1 MAAYSD
7 KAERALRVAERECYA
22 PARNSP
28 RPLYSPHIPMH
39 TGNRLAAV
47 DLGSNSFRLEIG
59 RVEHGEFR
67 RTEYLKETVRQGGGL
82 DEDRNLTPQ
91 AMQAGWDCLARFGE
105 RLAGFQPS
113 EVRAVATQTL
123 REARNRDVFLKRGTE
138 VLGFPIDV
146 ISGREEARLIYQ
158 GVAHMLPPSDERR
171 LVIDIGGRSTEL
183 ILGQGLTPKVMES
196 FRVGSIAWST
206 RYFPDGVFSK
216 RSFEIAEIAATAV
229 LDEALDAYH
238 PDHWNTAY
246 GSAGTVGAISDVLV
260 AAGWP
265 AGSITQEGLDWLL
278 ERLISA
284 QNADKLRMPGMR
296 EDRKAI
302 IGGGVSVMRAVFKL
316 LGIRH
321 LHQAAGGLRHGLI
334 CDLLGDTA
342 HSGDLRINS
351 VQRLARKFN
360 VDGVHGARVGKVA
373 TELLTQALGKSPAW
387 ATDPA
392 RLLRK
397 LGWAAELHEI
407 GSHISHSDYHKH
419 GAYIL
424 DHADAMGF
432 SLSEMHRLSL
442 LVLGHRGKLRKIE
455 AELADQGM
463 ALQLMALRLAVIL
476 CHARRDPDMKG
487 LSLRATNT
495 AATSWVLA
503 CRNGWSAAYPQSA
516 HLLREE
522 SLAWQKTPWALEFTA
537 A

>member
-1 MAAYSD
+1 M
-7 KAERALRVAERECYA
+7 
-22 PARNSP
+22 
-28 RPLYSPHIPMH
+28 PL
-39 TGNRLAAV
+39 GNRLAAV

-59 RVEHGEFR
+59 TVDHGVFR

-105 RLAGFQPS
+105 RLAGFQPG

-123 REARNRDVFLKRGTE
+123 REARNRDVFLKRGND

-158 GVAHMLPPSDERR
+158 GVAHLLPASDERR

-183 ILGQGLTPKVMES
+183 ILGQGRTPKVMES

-206 RYFPDGVFSK
+206 RYFADGQFSK
-216 RSFEIAEIAATAV
+216 KSFEMAEIAAIAV

-238 PDHWNTAY
+238 PDHWTTAY
-246 GSAGTVGAISDVLV
+246 GSAGTVGAIMDVLV
-260 AAGWP
+260 AAGG
-265 AGSITQEGLDWLL
+265 AQGSITQDGLDWVL
-278 ERLISA
+278 ERLIAA
-284 QNADKLRMPGMR
+284 QSIDKLRLGGMR
-296 EDRKAI
+296 EDRKVI

-316 LGIRH
+316 LGIRE

-334 CDLLGDTA
+334 CDLLGSA
-342 HSGDLRINS
+342 ASPGDWRLSS
-351 VQRLARKFN
+351 VQRLAHKFN
-360 VDGVHGARVGKVA
+360 VDAVHGARVGQVA
-373 TELLTQALGKSPAW
+373 TALFQQMLGNAAAPTNGW
-387 ATDPA
+387 APDPA
-392 RLLRK
+392 RLERK
-397 LGWAAELHEI
+397 LGWAAALHEI

-424 DHADAMGF
+424 DNADAMGF

-442 LVLGHRGKLRKIE
+442 LVLGHRGKLRKLE
-455 AELADQGM
+455 ADLSEHALA
-463 ALQLMALRLAVIL
+463 AQLMALRLAVIL

-487 LSLRATNT
+487 LSLRPTSS
-495 AATSWVLA
+495 AASHWVLR
-503 CRNGWSAAYPQSA
+503 CRAGWANAYPQSA

-522 SLAWQKTPWALEFTA
+522 STAWQKTPWAFEFIA
-537 A
+537 P